1 MSGISLSSNN
11 LILVYI
17 LWFIWEACGEWVYK
31 IFLFLTIWHI
41 FIVYLWLHSV
51 LNLSLLLLLF
61 YLISLLTLLSRLYE
75 FLSHILI
82 IFFCDKL
89 SLIKAFHVST
99 FLKLSIRTW
108 WQWLIALCNE
118 LNWETGVLLHWNL
131 NILNN
136 H

>member
-17 LWFIWEACGEWVYK
+17 LWFILEACGEWVYK

-82 IFFCDKL
+82 IFLWQAEFNQGLPCVHIFETFHQNMMAMTYCSMQRTQL
-89 SLIKAFHVST
+89 RNRCLASLKSQHF
-99 FLKLSIRTW
+99 K
-108 WQWLIALCNE
+108 
-118 LNWETGVLLHWNL
+118 
-131 NILNN
+131 
-136 H
+136 